1 MGGLLEHEWDKH
13 HHRPELN
20 QHILSSTLSHTI
32 IGSGMQYSGQGNPGP
47 SNAGL
52 KAILSNLFAVTKLSS
67 LSAVFWGIP
76 RIDIF
81 GLGTDR
87 AVYHKARNGSA
98 SHPAAGWE
106 YLGGNFISG
115 PTAIAWGPQRLD
127 VFAIGSDKKMYHKW
141 WSGSWGPST
150 TEWECLGR
158 D

>member
-1 MGGLLEHEWDKH
+1 
-13 HHRPELN
+13 
-20 QHILSSTLSHTI
+20 
-32 IGSGMQYSGQGNPGP
+32 MQYSGQGNPGP